1 MWLLEIPTVHLSNHL
16 ASSQATSL
24 DLLLLRTGAEI
35 TNIIPINR
43 ITTRKINKVCIV
55 GGHNGEVPRDIG
67 RRIIEDGTCSMGA
80 IVD

>member
-1 MWLLEIPTVHLSNHL
+1 MLSGFDVL
-16 ASSQATSL
+16 GPKPTSL

-35 TNIIPINR
+35 ANIIPINR

-67 RRIIEDGTCSMGA
+67 RRIVEDGTFA
-80 IVD
+80 KLLLL